1 MILGLYYDAQEIL
14 PFVIGDHRFNK
25 ANEKLSRFA
34 SKEVEVRALIEGQSI
49 AKRAHAEE
57 AGFVIS
63 TLVPCDNLMAILTFL
78 NVQYPPFIF
87 QNQLPEFW

>member
-1 MILGLYYDAQEIL
+1 MSCFGSQWILLNILFTGLYYDAQEIL

-34 SKEVEVRALIEGQSI
+34 SKEVEVRALVEGQSI

-57 AGFVIS
+57 AGFAIS
-63 TLVPCDNLMAILTFL
+63 KRSIP
-78 NVQYPPFIF
+78 
-87 QNQLPEFW
+87 